1 MQAWAVRIT
10 SSFRKI
16 ARQAKPFFTE
26 RPAESKRLSELKSP
40 PPQLKLNAA
49 IKLYI

>member
-16 ARQAKPFFTE
+16 VRQAKPFFTE

-40 PPQLKLNAA
+40 PLSLSWTQR
-49 IKLYI
+49 